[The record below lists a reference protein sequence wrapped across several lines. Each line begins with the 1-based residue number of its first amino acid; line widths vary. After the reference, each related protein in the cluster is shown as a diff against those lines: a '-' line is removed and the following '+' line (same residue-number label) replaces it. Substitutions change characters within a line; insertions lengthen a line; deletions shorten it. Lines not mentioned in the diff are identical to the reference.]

1 MRLSLL
7 GRHLRVFACLVGI
20 FCAGFS
26 QPAQA
31 EPLINAQD
39 PFEVFNRGVFAFN
52 EIVDHA
58 VLRPVALL
66 YTQVLP
72 RWARNSVNHF
82 FGNLADAWAIP
93 NNALSLRGKA
103 TSDSFKRVAINSTLG
118 VLGLM
123 DVATEM
129 DIDRHPADFGLMLSR
144 WGLPAGPYVVLPLLG
159 PRTMV
164 EVVVYPIDWKGNLA
178 NHLESVEIRDFLTVL
193 SFTDLRASYLQAD
206 DVVKAGALDP
216 YSFTR
221 DSYLQRRL
229 YLQNEGENQEEPGVQ
244 P

>member
-1 MRLSLL
+1 MRLGLI
-7 GRHLRVFACLVGI
+7 GRQLRVFACLVGI
-20 FCAGFS
+20 CCAGIS
-26 QPAQA
+26 LPARA
-31 EPLINAQD
+31 EALFNPQD

-58 VLRPVALL
+58 VLRPVALV
-66 YTQVLP
+66 YTEVVP
-72 RWARNSVNHF
+72 RWVRNSVNHF

-93 NNALSLRGKA
+93 NNALALRGKA

-123 DVATEM
+123 DVATEL
-129 DIDRHPADFGLMLSR
+129 DIDRHPADLGLTLSR

-178 NHLESVEIRDFLTVL
+178 NHLDNVDLRDFLTVL

-221 DSYLQRRL
+221 DSYIQRRQ
-229 YLQNEGENQEEPGVQ
+229 YLQNDGENQEDSGVQ

>member
-1 MRLSLL
+1 MRLGLI
-7 GRHLRVFACLVGI
+7 GRHLRAFACLVGI

-26 QPAQA
+26 LSARA
-31 EPLINAQD
+31 EPLFNAQD

-58 VLRPVALL
+58 VLRPVALV
-66 YTQVLP
+66 YTEVVP
-72 RWARNSVNHF
+72 RWLRNGVNHF

-93 NNALSLRGKA
+93 NNALALRGKA
-103 TSDSFKRVAINSTLG
+103 TSDSFKRVAINSTVG
-118 VLGLM
+118 MLGLI
-123 DVATEM
+123 DVATEL
-129 DIDRHPADFGLMLSR
+129 DIDRHPADLGLTLSR
-144 WGLPAGPYVVLPLLG
+144 WGLPAGPYVVVPLLG

-178 NHLESVEIRDFLTVL
+178 NHLDSVDIRDFLTVL

-221 DSYLQRRL
+221 DSYLQRRQ
-229 YLQNEGENQEEPGVQ
+229 YLQNDGENQEDPGVQ

>member
-1 MRLSLL
+1 
-7 GRHLRVFACLVGI
+7 
-20 FCAGFS
+20 
-26 QPAQA
+26 
-31 EPLINAQD
+31 
-39 PFEVFNRGVFAFN
+39 
-52 EIVDHA
+52 
-58 VLRPVALL
+58 
-66 YTQVLP
+66 
-72 RWARNSVNHF
+72 
-82 FGNLADAWAIP
+82 
-93 NNALSLRGKA
+93 
-103 TSDSFKRVAINSTLG
+103 
-118 VLGLM
+118 
-123 DVATEM
+123 
-129 DIDRHPADFGLMLSR
+129 MLSR

-159 PRTMV
+159 PRTLV